1 MEINK
6 YKNVNSNNKEEQG
19 YKYSIENNKSLIR
32 KGLLLIAFIFVS
44 IINVEA
50 TEQFSDLLIIKNDT
64 FFLKTFP
71 LEKLIHEK
79 GINKRPFYYR
89 YGYPHT
95 GCYRGYIA
103 TWKVIDN
110 KLFLLE
116 VEKADGTDET
126 LDLLGYFKS
135 IDYTPT
141 LINGFVQANWY
152 SDTLVNYDCD
162 YDLESFYLIDKN
174 YGLSVEAF
182 YFSNNYHIFPAKD
195 IQLIFKK
202 GELIENRIQR
212 IDSYKKGDILWKEI
226 KYYRQW
232 FLNLGV
238 TKVEAE
244 VLENYGKMVRVEI
257 KDYGTKKKRLIK
269 KIKREMKVI
278 EGKEYWINPMFWNRI
293 INN

>member
-1 MEINK
+1 MNN
-6 YKNVNSNNKEEQG
+6 YKIINSNNKEVQV
-19 YKYSIENNKSLIR
+19 YKFRIGNNKSLIR
-32 KGLLLIAFIFVS
+32 KGVLLIAFIFVS
-44 IINVEA
+44 IVNAQA
-50 TEQFSDLLIIKNDT
+50 TDQFPDLLIIKNDT

-71 LEKLIHEK
+71 LENLRNEK
-79 GINKRPFYYR
+79 GINKRPFNYDG

-110 KLFLLE
+110 KLFLLK
-116 VEKADGTDET
+116 VKKADGGKDT

-162 YDLESFYLIDKN
+162 SERFYLIDKH
-174 YGLSVEAF
+174 YGLSVEQF
-182 YFSNNYHIFPAKD
+182 YFSNNYHIFLAKD

-202 GELIENRIQR
+202 GELIENRIQS

-232 FLNLGV
+232 FLDLGV

-278 EGKEYWINPMFWNRI
+278 EGKEYWIDPRFWNRI
-293 INN
+293 INK